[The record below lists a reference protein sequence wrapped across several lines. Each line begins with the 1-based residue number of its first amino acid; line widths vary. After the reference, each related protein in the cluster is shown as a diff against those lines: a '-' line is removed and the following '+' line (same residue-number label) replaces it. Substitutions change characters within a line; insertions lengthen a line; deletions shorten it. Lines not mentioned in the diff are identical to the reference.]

1 MISVHV
7 MGSGSAN
14 ILQRR
19 NKSAIVVNLYLD
31 DQKTTAIIDC
41 GSKNLLSL
49 PKIIFSK
56 IRRIFI
62 THTHSDHIQYLGW
75 VLRKI
80 NRHITDGS
88 KVKLFY
94 PPEKELYLKLIIR
107 AYFLGRIPRFIE
119 FLNENEKAQLY
130 FNSDNLKKI
139 DKIQKSEVWV
149 CSVVHRT
156 PALCYALK
164 NPNLK
169 ITFPVDTLAGFSSIQ
184 KLARNSLVFF
194 HESTFP
200 NKNKRWASMSKH
212 STPSTAVIDALRSN
226 SNHLVLTHI
235 ADMRF
240 GHRSL
245 FKKTLKDIEI
255 IEDAILK
262 QAAETL
268 TLESINFQIKRSTM
282 PILELKNNKRTILVV
297 RDLDTFNVKNGR
309 LFLRRQS
316 PNFTTQYIQ
325 Y

>member
-19 NKSAIVVNLYLD
+19 NKSAIVVNLYSD
-31 DQKTTAIIDC
+31 DQKTTALIDC

-56 IRRIFI
+56 IRWIFI
-62 THTHSDHIQYLGW
+62 THTHTDHIQYLGW

-80 NRHITDGS
+80 NKHTTNGS

-94 PPEKELYLKLIIR
+94 PPEKELFLKLIIR
-107 AYFLGRIPRFIE
+107 AHFLGRIPRFIE

-130 FNSDNLKKI
+130 FNSSNIKKI
-139 DKIQKSEVWV
+139 GKIQDSEVWV
-149 CSVVHRT
+149 CKAAHRT
-156 PALCYALK
+156 PALCYAFI

-169 ITFPVDTLAGFSSIQ
+169 ITFPVDTFAGFPSVQ
-184 KLARNSLVFF
+184 KLANKSLVFF

-200 NKNKRWASMSKH
+200 NKNKRWASMSQH

-226 SNHLVLTHI
+226 SNHLILTHI

-240 GHRSL
+240 GQRSL
-245 FKKTLKDIEI
+245 FRTNLKVTEAT
-255 IEDAILK
+255 EEAILK
-262 QAAETL
+262 QAAERL
-268 TLESINFQIKRSTM
+268 TLESIPFQTKESKKA
-282 PILELKNNKRTILVV
+282 ILELQNHERTILVV
-297 RDLDTFNVKNGR
+297 RDLDTFVFKNRR
-309 LFLRRQS
+309 LLVRRQAT
-316 PNFTTQYIQ
+316 NFRTRYIQ